1 MKLLKLTIF
10 TIAALAAGEAYGAPT
25 TGSGETNGYKL
36 VWQDLFEGTEL
47 NRSRWNIEVNGDGG
61 GNDELQYYSDR
72 NVRVG
77 KDEQGNGCLILTA
90 KRENYMGKNFTSGRV
105 NSKKLISFKHGKVE
119 ASIKLPKTANGLWPA
134 FWMMGN
140 DIDEVGWPR
149 CGEIDIMEFGHCDA
163 FGAGTQDRYF
173 NGACHWG
180 QSWPQ
185 PNYARAHTHDYSL
198 QDGEFHL
205 YTCIWDEDNI
215 AMYCDL
221 DKYPNQEPYYIMG
234 IKDNQPGVSDYPGNY
249 FHKENFILFNL
260 AVGGQFP
267 QIFNASGIT
276 ALNSAN
282 GQQQSMYIDFVKVY
296 QKGTSDESHTFAD
309 AGDAIGGTN
318 PDPINPDPIDPDP
331 NGLTAA
337 PVPTHDASVVKS
349 FYSDSY
355 ASVTPELFVGSW
367 GQSTVTER
375 VSLEGNEALCM
386 KNFNYMGLQF
396 SHSDAVVDVTDM
408 KYIHIDLYST
418 HDMEIAMYPISL
430 FPTCDTDKSV
440 KQLQADR
447 WYSFDMELS
456 EFPNVNFK
464 KLGQFKFDMDTQ
476 SRSATDEHAIY
487 IDNLYAHKSSLT
499 NIEPVCIAEG
509 DDEGAIYDIFG
520 RKVRSCTDLEGL
532 GAGLY
537 IVKTAQSVRKVL
549 VK

>member
-10 TIAALAAGEAYGAPT
+10 AIAALAVSESYGAPT

-36 VWQDLFEGTEL
+36 VWQDLFDGTEL

-61 GNDELQYYSDR
+61 GNDELQYYTDR

-77 KDEQGNGCLILTA
+77 KDDQGNGCLILTA

-180 QSWPQ
+180 QGWPQ

-205 YTCIWDEDNI
+205 YTCIWDENSI

-234 IKDNQPGVSDYPGNY
+234 ITDNQPGVADYPGNY

-267 QIFNASGIT
+267 QIFNANGVT
-276 ALNSAN
+276 ALNSGN
-282 GQQQSMYIDFVKVY
+282 NQEQSMYIDFVKVY
-296 QKGTSDESHTFAD
+296 QKGGSDESHTFAD
-309 AGDAIGGTN
+309 AGDPIGGTT
-318 PDPINPDPIDPDP
+318 PEPIVPKPTTM
-331 NGLTAA
+331 TAA
-337 PVPTHDASVVKS
+337 PEPTTDASLVKS
-349 FYSDSY
+349 FYSDTY
-355 ASVTPELFVGSW
+355 ASVVPDLFVGWW
-367 GQSTVTER
+367 GQTTETEK
-375 VSLEGNEALCM
+375 VSLEGNEAM
-386 KNFNYMGLQF
+386 RMTNFNYMGLQF
-396 SHSDAVVDVTDM
+396 SHSDDLVDLSDM
-408 KYIHIDLYST
+408 KYLHIDLYST
-418 HDMEIAMYPISL
+418 RDMEIEIYPISL
-430 FPTCDTDKSV
+430 FPTYDLDKSV
-440 KQLQADR
+440 KQLSADK
-447 WYSFDMELS
+447 WCSFDMPLS
-456 EFPNVNFK
+456 EFPNVNFA
-464 KLGQFKFDMDTQ
+464 KLGQFKFVNATA
-476 SRSATDEHAIY
+476 SRAAGDEHAIY
-487 IDNLYAHKSSLT
+487 IDNLYAHKGSLT
-499 NIEPVCIAEG
+499 GVEAANVAEDCG
-509 DDEGAIYDIFG
+509 EGAVYDIFG
-520 RKVRSCTDLEGL
+520 REVRRGTDLQGL
-532 GAGLY
+532 GAGIY
-537 IVKTAQSVRKVL
+537 IVKTEKSVRKVL